1 MHAVVPNQS
10 TSPQATEFVAIDIE
24 ATGLNPRID
33 EIIEVGFVIFTRDGE
48 LSRYSQTIRPERQVS
63 KDILA
68 LTGLTEDEIDASP
81 SFPAVADHIRR
92 EIGSRTI
99 IGQSVAQDIQLL
111 ETAGL
116 KLANRSV
123 DTYRLASAMLPDVQ
137 SYQLSA
143 IAEHLGYR
151 FPVEDRH
158 RALNDAL
165 ATAYVFRSLLER
177 IEAYDPSTLSQVAQF
192 ARRAQWPEALF
203 FETIARERQAAPLF
217 HDSAPATVPLE
228 LQFLVSRDRP
238 EPLRPTGSEDAIDVD
253 HLERLLGPQGPL
265 ARVLDRYETRP
276 TQVTMAKAVARSLN
290 DDQKLLVEAGTG
302 TGKSL
307 AYLLPSAM
315 FAIVR
320 GERVVVSTATI
331 ALQDQLYRKDLPDV
345 HTALIEAGI
354 NEELHVAVMKGRQN
368 YLCLKQ
374 WFAHGNDPVEDEHDA
389 SLRAKI
395 LLWLGQ
401 TETGDRAELRL
412 TTEEERHWRKFA
424 SERGRCTQGRCP
436 YASTNQCFFHR
447 ARHNAAHAHIVI
459 ANHSLVLSNAAEG
472 RVLPPFERLVIDEAH
487 HLEDEATRQLSF
499 VVDRAAVEDAV
510 KTLVRTDGTVQGGAI
525 PQATAVLGRLNDSA
539 AIRHTEKAQ
548 GLSTEM
554 VQAAGTVNMLTGE
567 LFQRLGGL
575 VGSPRFGGGA
585 GYAQSQRITGAVRDN
600 SSFVNALLIWEEL
613 DHLLRQM
620 EEAAAWYLQ
629 VLDEVSLPNDD
640 SHPLVVQRDEAMV
653 ELMRGVDELTDII
666 REMQECFG
674 ESNPTKVYWVQRSGQ
689 LGLISLNGAPLDVS
703 ILLNQY
709 IYANLR
715 TVVLTSATL
724 TVDGSFDF
732 IGEHL
737 GLDEAETLDV
747 GSPFDHEQSTL
758 VYVPEDMPEP
768 NHPRYNA
775 AMHDLLA
782 ETLIAT
788 QGRALVLFTS
798 HRALRDARNALK
810 EPLEQHNVIVLGQ
823 GVDGSPRNLIER
835 LRSEPG
841 TVVFG
846 TSSFWEG
853 VDVIGDA
860 LSLVVITKFPFA
872 VPSDPIFEAR
882 SELYDKPFMELS
894 LPMAVLKFKQGFG
907 RLIRT
912 ANDRGV
918 CVILDRRA
926 ISKRY
931 GSSFIQSLPPCHV
944 EIGSSYELPEEAA
957 RWIAATKTVA

>member
-1 MHAVVPNQS
+1 MPDTS
-10 TSPQATEFVAIDIE
+10 TPPPSNEYVAIDIE
-24 ATGLNPRID
+24 ATGLNPRSD
-33 EIIEVGFVIFTRDGE
+33 EIIEVGLVVFSREGE
-48 LSRYSQTIRPERQVS
+48 ISRYSQTIRPERQVS

-68 LTGLTEDEIDASP
+68 LTGLTEDELDTSP
-81 SFPAVADHIRR
+81 SFGAVMDVIKR
-92 EIGSRTI
+92 EIGPRTI
-99 IGQSVAQDIQLL
+99 VGQSVGQDLLLL

-116 KLANRSV
+116 KLANRSI
-123 DTYRLASAMLPDVQ
+123 DTYRLASALLPEIQ

-143 IAEHLGYR
+143 IAEHLDYR
-151 FPVEDRH
+151 LPAEERH

-165 ATAYVFRSLLER
+165 ATAHVFRQLLAR
-177 IEAYDPSTLSQVAQF
+177 IEAYDPSTLSQIAQF
-192 ARRAQWPEALF
+192 ARRAQWPEAPF
-203 FETIARERQAAPLF
+203 FEQVARERQAAPLF
-217 HDSAPATVPLE
+217 HDTAPTTVPLE

-238 EPLRPTGSEDAIDVD
+238 EPLRPTGSEELIDID
-253 HLERLLGPQGPL
+253 RLERLLGPQGPL
-265 ARVLDRYETRP
+265 ARVLERYETRP
-276 TQVTMAKAVARSLN
+276 TQVMMARAVAKSLN
-290 DDQKLLVEAGTG
+290 DDQRLLVEAGTG

-307 AYLLPSAM
+307 AYLLPAAI
-315 FAIVR
+315 FAIER

-374 WFAHGNDPVEDEHDA
+374 WFAHVNDPVEDEHDA

-401 TETGDRAELRL
+401 TDTGDRAELRL
-412 TTEEERHWRKFA
+412 TTEEDRHWRKFA

-472 RVLPPFERLVIDEAH
+472 RVLPPFDRLVIDEAH

-499 VVDRAAVEDAV
+499 VVDRAAVDDGV
-510 KTLVRTDGTVQGGAI
+510 KALVRSDGAVQGGAI

-539 AIRHTEKAQ
+539 AIRHREKAES
-548 GLSTEM
+548 LSAEM
-554 VQAAGTVNMLTGE
+554 AQSAGTITMLTGE
-567 LFQRLGGL
+567 LFQRLGSL
-575 VGSPRFGGGA
+575 VGTPRFGGA
-585 GYAQSQRITGAVRDN
+585 GYAQSQRITGPVRDSGN
-600 SSFVNALLIWEEL
+600 FVNALLIWEEL
-613 DHLLRQM
+613 DHLLRQVH
-620 EEAAAWYLQ
+620 EAAAWYLQ

-653 ELMRGVDELTDII
+653 ELMRGVDEMTDII

-674 ESNPTKVYWVQRSGQ
+674 ESDPSKVYWVQRSGQ

-732 IGEHL
+732 IAEHL
-737 GLDEAETLDV
+737 GLDEAQTLDV
-747 GSPFDHEQSTL
+747 GSPFDHEASTL

-768 NHPRYNA
+768 NHPNYNR
-775 AMHDLLA
+775 AMHELLG
-782 ETLIAT
+782 ETLAAT

-810 EPLEQHNVIVLGQ
+810 EPLERENVIVLGQ

-882 SELYDKPFMELS
+882 SEMYERPFMELS

-912 ANDRGV
+912 QNDRGV

-931 GSSFIQSLPPCHV
+931 GSSFIQSLPPCQV
-944 EIGSSYELPEEAA
+944 AIGPSYALPEDAA
-957 RWIAATKTVA
+957 RWIGASKTVV

>member
-1 MHAVVPNQS
+1 MPN
-10 TSPQATEFVAIDIE
+10 TSPPSQATEFAAIDIE
-24 ATGLNPRID
+24 ATGLNPRTD
-33 EIIEVGFVIFTRDGE
+33 EIIEVGIVVFSREGE
-48 LSRYSQTIRPERQVS
+48 ISRYSQTIRPERQVS

-68 LTGLTEDEIDASP
+68 LTGLTEEELDASP
-81 SFPAVADHIRR
+81 SFGAVAQVIQR
-92 EIGSRTI
+92 EIGARTI
-99 IGQSVAQDIQLL
+99 IGQSVAQDLL
-111 ETAGL
+111 LLKTAGL
-116 KLANRSV
+116 ELANRSV
-123 DTYRLASAMLPDVQ
+123 DTYRLASAMLPDIQ
-137 SYQLSA
+137 SYQLSV

-151 FPVEDRH
+151 FPVEERH

-165 ATAYVFRSLLER
+165 ATAHVFRQLLER
-177 IEAYDPSTLSQVAQF
+177 IESYDPSTLSQISQF
-192 ARRAQWPEALF
+192 ARRASWPEAPF
-203 FETIARERQAAPLF
+203 FEQVARERQEAPLF
-217 HDSAPATVPLE
+217 HDTAPATVPLE

-238 EPLRPTGSEDAIDVD
+238 EPLRPTGSEGLVDVD
-253 HLERLLGPQGPL
+253 RLERLLGPQGPL

-276 TQVTMAKAVARSLN
+276 TQVTMARAVAHSLN

-307 AYLLPSAM
+307 AYLLPAAM
-315 FAIVR
+315 FAIER

-374 WFAHGNDPVEDEHDA
+374 WFAHVNDPVEDEHDA

-412 TTEEERHWRKFA
+412 TTEEDRHWRTFA

-510 KTLVRTDGTVQGGAI
+510 KALVRSDGSVQGGAI
-525 PQATAVLGRLNDSA
+525 PQATAVLGRLTDTV
-539 AIRHTEKAQ
+539 AIRHSEKAQ
-548 GLSTEM
+548 SLSVEM
-554 VQAAGTVNMLTGE
+554 TQSAGTINMLTGE
-567 LFQRLGGL
+567 LFQRLGAL
-575 VGSPRFGGGA
+575 VGTPRFGGGA
-585 GYAQSQRITGAVRDN
+585 GYAQSQRITEKTRD
-600 SSFVNALLIWEEL
+600 SKGFVDALLIWEEL
-613 DHLLRQM
+613 DHLLRQLH
-620 EEAAAWYLQ
+620 EAAAWYLQ
-629 VLDEVSLPNDD
+629 VLDDVSLPNDD
-640 SHPLVVQRDEAMV
+640 SHPLVVQRDDAMV
-653 ELMRGVDELTDII
+653 ELMRGVDEMTDII

-674 ESNPTKVYWVQRSGQ
+674 ESNPSKVYWVQRSGQ

-709 IYANLR
+709 IYANLG

-724 TVDGSFDF
+724 TVDGSFEF
-732 IGEHL
+732 IAEHL
-737 GLDEAETLDV
+737 GLEEAETLDV
-747 GSPFDHEQSTL
+747 GSPFDHEESTL
-758 VYVPEDMPEP
+758 LYVPEDMPEP
-768 NHPRYNA
+768 NHPQYSA
-775 AMHDLLA
+775 AMHDVLA

-810 EPLEQHNVIVLGQ
+810 EPLERHNVIVLGQ

-882 SELYDKPFMELS
+882 SELYERPFIELS

-912 ANDRGV
+912 AKDRGV

-944 EIGSSYELPEEAA
+944 AIGPSFDLPDEASRWIGS
-957 RWIAATKTVA
+957 TKTVA